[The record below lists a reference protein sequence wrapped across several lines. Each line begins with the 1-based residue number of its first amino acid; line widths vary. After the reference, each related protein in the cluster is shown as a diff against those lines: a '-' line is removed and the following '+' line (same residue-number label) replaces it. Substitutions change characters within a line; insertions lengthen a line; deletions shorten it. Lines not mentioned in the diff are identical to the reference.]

1 MFFVLLHL
9 KSHHHS
15 SPFVPLLPCSLLL
28 SMLSALN
35 VRSLEFINYGAS
47 LLIGFPRRPYT
58 PPTTCRRACAC
69 SIFLFSTFDLPAS
82 STQPFA
88 FLSVQAFVF
97 NSYLLVTLN
106 VALHTSIGCVCA
118 SHMCLCG
125 FQYNLPHHNHSSR
138 PSFNTSPCLHFLPY
152 AITRFPS
159 DGINQAFSPGDL
171 RTIICFA
178 SLTPSVRLPKQ
189 ETGEYAARSPFT
201 LRHNGSMGD
210 QITLRSS
217 K

>member
-1 MFFVLLHL
+1 MFLFFCILNLITIHLL
-9 KSHHHS
+9 S
-15 SPFVPLLPCSLLL
+15 SLPLLPCSLLL

-69 SIFLFSTFDLPAS
+69 SIFLFSTFDLSAS
-82 STQPFA
+82 PTQPFS
-88 FLSVQAFVF
+88 FLSVQGLVF
-97 NSYLLVTLN
+97 NSYLLATLKRPYTLPSDAFVHLICASADSN
-106 VALHTSIGCVCA
+106 IIYPIIIIPPALHLT
-118 SHMCLCG
+118 L
-125 FQYNLPHHNHSSR
+125 HHAFTTFS
-138 PSFNTSPCLHFLPY
+138 
-152 AITRFPS
+152 RFPS
-159 DGINQAFSPGDL
+159 DGINQAFLPGDL

-178 SLTPSVRLPKQ
+178 SLTHSVRLPKQ
-189 ETGEYAARSPFT
+189 ETGEWAARRPFT